1 MKKIYII
8 PTLCIVSVNNEMP
21 IALSNQVSS
30 DGNVE
35 LNEETMEEGNGD
47 DAVKANNYSVW
58 SEDWNE

>member
-1 MKKIYII
+1 MKKIYIS
-8 PTLCIVSVNNEMP
+8 PTFCVVRVNNEMP
-21 IALSNQVSS
+21 IANSNQVTS

>member
-1 MKKIYII
+1 
-8 PTLCIVSVNNEMP
+8 MP
-21 IALSNQVSS
+21 IANSNQVTS

-47 DAVKANNYSVW
+47 DAVKANRYSVW